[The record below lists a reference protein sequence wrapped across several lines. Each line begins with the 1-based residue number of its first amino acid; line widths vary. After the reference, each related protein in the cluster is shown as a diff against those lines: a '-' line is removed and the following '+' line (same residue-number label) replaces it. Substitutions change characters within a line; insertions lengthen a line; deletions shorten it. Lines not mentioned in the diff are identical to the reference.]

1 MAVPPHAADGALVPL
16 NSSFSSMSETF
27 HDFPT
32 LMYSLLNQISSSQA
46 VHVIHI
52 SLVLEKIKPNCGF

>member
-1 MAVPPHAADGALVPL
+1 MMGNPDPEAEVKEDQTVYEGLV
-16 NSSFSSMSETF
+16 M
-27 HDFPT
+27 
-32 LMYSLLNQISSSQA
+32 NQISSSQA